1 MTHASVIAAPP
12 VASLLDGYSVEL
24 PPRGALDGDWPDLLA
39 PGSQVFVTCTPRD
52 APADI
57 VARALDLA
65 RLGFAPV
72 PHIGARHLAS
82 LAELD
87 GFLARLRA
95 EAGVGRVLLI
105 GGDLPAPR
113 GPFAAAADVIA
124 TGLLERH
131 GIASVGIAGYP
142 EGHPRIAAPVLEA
155 ALSDKLAA
163 LAARGIEPFVVTQ
176 FCFEAAPILAWLAS
190 LRARGI
196 AAPVRIGLAGP
207 AGLATLIRFAARC
220 GVGASVR
227 AIAARPGA
235 MARLAREHA
244 PDGIVR
250 DLAGHTPPLA
260 ALGVAGLHF
269 FTFGGIARTVRWAQ
283 ASR

>member
-1 MTHASVIAAPP
+1 MTHASVIAAPR

-87 GFLARLRA
+87 GFLARLRG

-113 GPFAAAADVIA
+113 GPFAAAADVMA
-124 TGLLERH
+124 SGLLERH

-155 ALSDKLAA
+155 ALSDKLAT
-163 LAARGIEPFVVTQ
+163 LATRGLEPFVVTQ

-190 LRARGI
+190 LRALGI
-196 AAPVRIGLAGP
+196 AAPVRVGLAGP
-207 AGLATLIRFAARC
+207 AGLATLVRF
-220 GVGASVR
+220 
-227 AIAARPGA
+227 AARPGA

-283 ASR
+283 GTR